1 MNKMFKRIISIVV
14 AFSIVFSVSGL
25 TVSPYAVKNNS
36 GNSQPYVSNAVQSTR
51 SSNLGDSLID
61 SFMRVFCNTLDV
73 VVNVIIGE
81 IVNLFPEVELESGE
95 DYVNESF
102 FVGHENFLTSPAQD
116 AVWRLGYSSASII
129 PKNMMTKDYYFGG
142 FMFPLEPARTIAD
155 DQRVRVICIDD
166 GSGRGTT
173 AFASIDAVGLGN
185 GDVTAIRALLK
196 DFARENNIVSINIS
210 CTHAHS
216 CIDTQGLSGK
226 FIVSAITN
234 AVYTKYGFLNGKIT
248 SGRDEEFMS
257 VLYSKT
263 VQSVKDAFN
272 SMKEGNLY
280 FSTVDVSEYIRD
292 KRDPQVFDPNI
303 NSLHFVPNDSSR
315 DVWIANLGAHPT
327 SLSRESTSISA
338 DFPHYMEQAVNEYAN
353 ADFIFFQG
361 AQGAIAT
368 NRGVFNTTGEMTGYE
383 VMTAMGREF
392 GRLMI
397 QEGTQEVKLEP
408 LFNIRHREV
417 FVPATNPIMELVLK
431 AQLVNNIAV
440 NTENGPKIAT
450 EVGYA
455 EFGTSLATAILPGE
469 FFPEIVWG
477 GTFGADKAWNKVEF
491 DRPSIQEIIGENRKV
506 VAFGLS
512 NDAAGYVVPD
522 NDYAPFIADFLGY
535 DHYEETLSGGS
546 QMASTIV
553 DAFELLVNSTN

>member
-1 MNKMFKRIISIVV
+1 M
-14 AFSIVFSVSGL
+14 
-25 TVSPYAVKNNS
+25 
-36 GNSQPYVSNAVQSTR
+36 
-51 SSNLGDSLID
+51 
-61 SFMRVFCNTLDV
+61 
-73 VVNVIIGE
+73 
-81 IVNLFPEVELESGE
+81 
-95 DYVNESF
+95 
-102 FVGHENFLTSPAQD
+102 
-116 AVWRLGYSSASII
+116 
-129 PKNMMTKDYYFGG
+129 
-142 FMFPLEPARTIAD
+142 
-155 DQRVRVICIDD
+155 
-166 GSGRGTT
+166 
-173 AFASIDAVGLGN
+173 
-185 GDVTAIRALLK
+185 
-196 DFARENNIVSINIS
+196 
-210 CTHAHS
+210 
-216 CIDTQGLSGK
+216 
-226 FIVSAITN
+226 
-234 AVYTKYGFLNGKIT
+234 
-248 SGRDEEFMS
+248 
-257 VLYSKT
+257 
-263 VQSVKDAFN
+263 
-272 SMKEGNLY
+272 
-280 FSTVDVSEYIRD
+280 
-292 KRDPQVFDPNI
+292 
-303 NSLHFVPNDSSR
+303 
-315 DVWIANLGAHPT
+315 
-327 SLSRESTSISA
+327 SRESTSISA

-397 QEGTQEVKLEP
+397 QEGAQEVKLEP